1 LLSAKKIAAGKSG
14 QIETRIKTE
23 SFSGPV
29 EKRITFTTN
38 DPRNA
43 SVTLS
48 IKAVV
53 EPEFGVAES
62 SIFFEN
68 IPAGIEVSKEIILT
82 LPAAKPIKLLSAV
95 SKDPNVAVR
104 LEPVPGSNGNQ
115 MKLTA
120 TRKANVK
127 SGYHFGQIVVKT
139 TSRLTP
145 EIIIYERGVVVP
157 AGK

>member
-14 QIETRIKTE
+14 QIEARIKTE
-23 SFSGPV
+23 GFSGPI

-48 IKAVV
+48 IKASV
-53 EPEFGVAES
+53 EPEIGVSES

-68 IPAGIEVSKEIILT
+68 IPAGKEVSKEIILAI
-82 LPAAKPIKLLSAV
+82 PAAKPIKILSAV

-104 LEPVPGSNGNQ
+104 FDPVPGSDGNT

-120 TRKANVK
+120 TRIANVK
-127 SGYHFGQIVVKT
+127 PGYHFGQIVVKT

-145 EIIIYERGVVVP
+145 EIIIYERGVVAP
-157 AGK
+157 AEK

>member
-14 QIETRIKTE
+14 RIEARIKTE
-23 SFSGPV
+23 SFSGPI

-48 IKAVV
+48 IKAIV
-53 EPEFGVAES
+53 EPEIEVSES

-68 IPAGIEVSKEIILT
+68 IPAGKEVSKEIILT
-82 LPAAKPIKLLSAV
+82 IPAEKPIKILSAV
-95 SKDPNVAVR
+95 SKDPKVAVR
-104 LEPVPGSNGNQ
+104 LDPVPGSKGR
-115 MKLTA
+115 KIRLTVI
-120 TRKANVK
+120 RRANVNPG
-127 SGYHFGQIVVKT
+127 SHFGQIVVKT

-145 EIIIYERGVVVP
+145 EITIYERGVVAP